1 MKKDDLI
8 IEKVIKNVGVIYF
21 NRPEKI
27 NALNLEMVRDI
38 KRILEK
44 WEYDDNIRAV
54 LLDSKSDKGFCSGG
68 DLVHLYEDFIMDDD
82 CHDKDQLFVEEFALD
97 KYVETYKKPI
107 VSYWKGIVMGGGVGI
122 SINSDFIL
130 CDETV
135 KWAMPE
141 TDLGF
146 VPDVGVG
153 KFISSLP
160 QALGQYVG
168 LCGGLL
174 ESPDL
179 IKYGLA
185 HVYIDSKDYEKI
197 REKFFEL
204 SEKYSGQELIDKL
217 REEADKYKKEGHETF
232 ATKNKDKIE
241 KYFSKDSLGEVYK
254 LLEENQDDDFARDIL
269 KELEG
274 KSQFSLALQFEKYF
288 VGRNLTYPEMVN
300 LDLKI
305 LRYSLEIGEMEEG
318 IRSKMIDKD
327 NDPDWKYKKLEDVKD
342 EDIKKLLGV

>member
-8 IEKVIKNVGVIYF
+8 VEKVVKNVGLIYF
-21 NRPEKI
+21 NRPDKI
-27 NALNLEMVRDI
+27 NALNLKMVRDI
-38 KRILEK
+38 SKILKK
-44 WEYDDNIRAV
+44 WEEDDNIKAV
-54 LLDSKSDKGFCSGG
+54 LLDSKSHKGFCSGG
-68 DLVHLYEDFIMDDD
+68 DLVHLYKDFIINDD
-82 CHDKDQLFVEEFALD
+82 CNDKDELFVEEFELD

-122 SINSDFIL
+122 SINSDFII

-160 QALGQYVG
+160 QSLGQYVG

-179 IKYGLA
+179 IKHGLA
-185 HVYIDSKDYEKI
+185 NLYIDSKDYEKI

-204 SEKYSGQELIDKL
+204 SETYSSHELIEKL
-217 REEADKYKKEGHETF
+217 REEAEKYKKESHETF
-232 ATKNKDKIE
+232 VWKNRDKIE
-241 KYFSKDSLGEVYK
+241 KYFCEDSLGEIYK
-254 LLEENQDDDFARDIL
+254 ILEENREDEFARDIL
-269 KELEG
+269 KDLKS
-274 KSQFSLALQFEKYF
+274 KSQFSLDLQFEKYF
-288 VGRNLTYPEMVN
+288 VGKNLSYPETVD

-305 LRYSLEIGEMEEG
+305 LKYCLKMGEMEEG

-327 NDPDWKYKKLEDVKD
+327 NDPDWKYKNLEDVKD
-342 EDIKKLLGV
+342 KDIKKLLAI

>member
-8 IEKVIKNVGVIYF
+8 IEKVIKNVGIIYF
-21 NRPEKI
+21 NRPDKI
-27 NALNLEMVRDI
+27 NALNLKMIRGI
-38 KRILEK
+38 SKILKK
-44 WEYDDNIRAV
+44 WEEDDNIKAV

-68 DLVHLYEDFIMDDD
+68 DLVHLYEDFIINDD

-97 KYVETYKKPI
+97 KYVETYKKPL
-107 VSYWKGIVMGGGVGI
+107 VSHWKGIVMGGGVGI
-122 SINSDFIL
+122 SINSDLIL

-153 KFISSLP
+153 KYISSLP

-168 LCGGLL
+168 LCGGVL

-179 IKYGLA
+179 IKHGLA
-185 HVYIDSKDYEKI
+185 HAYIDSKDYEKI
-197 REKFFEL
+197 REKFFVL
-204 SEKYSGQELIDKL
+204 SETCSGQEIIDKL

-232 ATKNKDKIE
+232 VEKNKDKIE
-241 KYFSKDSLGEVYK
+241 KYFSKDSLKEIYK
-254 LLEENQDDDFARDIL
+254 TLEANRDDEFARDIL
-269 KELEG
+269 KELKG
-274 KSQFSLALQFEKYF
+274 KSQFSLTLQFEKYF
-288 VGRNLTYPEMVN
+288 VGKNLTYPEMVD

-305 LRYSLEIGEMEEG
+305 LRYSLEMGEMEEG

-327 NDPDWKYKKLEDVKD
+327 NEPDWKYKNLEDVKD
-342 EDIKKLLGV
+342 EDIKKLLAI

>member
-8 IEKVIKNVGVIYF
+8 IEKVIKNVGIIYF

-27 NALNLEMVRDI
+27 NALNLEMIRDI
-38 KRILEK
+38 SKILKK
-44 WEYDDNIRAV
+44 WEEDDNIKAV
-54 LLDSKSDKGFCSGG
+54 LLDSKSNKGFCAGG
-68 DLVHLYEDFIMDDD
+68 DLVHLYEDFIINDD
-82 CHDKDQLFVEEFALD
+82 CNEKEQLFEEEFELD
-97 KYVETYKKPI
+97 KYIEAYKKPI

-122 SINSDFIL
+122 SINSDFII

-153 KFISSLP
+153 KYISSLP

-168 LCGGLL
+168 LCGGVL

-185 HVYIDSKDYEKI
+185 HAYIDSKDYEKL

-204 SEKYSGQELIDKL
+204 SETYSSHELIEKL
-217 REEADKYKKEGHETF
+217 REEAEKYKKESHETF
-232 ATKNKDKIE
+232 VEKNRDKIE
-241 KYFSKDSLGEVYK
+241 KYFSKDSLKEIYK
-254 LLEENQDDDFARDIL
+254 TLEENQDDDFARDIL
-269 KELEG
+269 KDLEG

-288 VGRNLTYPEMVN
+288 VGKNLTYPEMVD

-305 LRYSLEIGEMEEG
+305 LKHCLEIGEMEEG

-327 NDPDWKYKKLEDVKD
+327 NEPDWKYKNLEDVKD

>member
-21 NRPEKI
+21 NRPDKI
-27 NALNLEMVRDI
+27 NALNLKMIRDI
-38 KRILEK
+38 SKILKK
-44 WEYDDNIRAV
+44 WEEDDDIRAI

-82 CHDKDQLFVEEFALD
+82 YHDKDQLFVEEFSLD
-97 KYVETYKKPI
+97 KYVEAYKKPI

-122 SINSDFIL
+122 SINSDLIL

-146 VPDVGVG
+146 VPDVGVC
-153 KFISSLP
+153 KYISSLP

-168 LCGGLL
+168 LCGGVL

-179 IKYGLA
+179 IKHGLA

-197 REKFFEL
+197 SEKFFVL
-204 SEKYSGQELIDKL
+204 SEKCSGQEIIDKL
-217 REEADKYKKEGHETF
+217 REEAEKYKKEGHETF
-232 ATKNKDKIE
+232 ATKNRDKIE
-241 KYFSKDSLGEVYK
+241 KYFSKDSLKEIYK
-254 LLEENQDDDFARDIL
+254 LLEENQEDDFARDIL
-269 KELEG
+269 KDLKG
-274 KSQFSLALQFEKYF
+274 KSKLSLALQFEKYF
-288 VGRNLTYPEMVN
+288 VGKNFTYPEMVD

-305 LRYSLEIGEMEEG
+305 LKHCLDIGEMEEG

-327 NDPDWKYKKLEDVKD
+327 NEPDWKYKNLEDVKD
-342 EDIKKLLGV
+342 EDIKKLLAI